1 MLKARAAAQVITPL
15 LPFARLTGW
24 QWKIGQL
31 NPRWHFPQKPV
42 QLPQPC
48 PDYDVL
54 LLLLAR
60 CLPHLMT
67 ISPPPTSPLTSQCR
81 CWCCCGWCNAGQCR
95 AWNIV
100 STMPPWQCPP
110 SSQAPTLLNWLQ
122 PKSGSMSRDATST
135 SSPAFFQLRFWNQL
149 FDSDLKLFSKI
160 QGVFFTGTHP
170 KNSTK
175 KLI

>member
-31 NPRWHFPQKPV
+31 NPRWHFPQKTSAAATA
-42 QLPQPC
+42 LPWLWCSSPPPC
-48 PDYDVL
+48 S
-54 LLLLAR
+54 
-60 CLPHLMT
+60 PHLMT
-67 ISPPPTSPLTSQCR
+67 MSPPPTSPLTSQCR
-81 CWCCCGWCNAGQCR
+81 CWCCCGWRNAGQCR

-135 SSPAFFQLRFWNQL
+135 SFQAFFQPELWNWLDLGLLVRQFWL
-149 FDSDLKLFSKI
+149 VKWFFCGHKSTLKEQAWSE
-160 QGVFFTGTHP
+160 
-170 KNSTK
+170 
-175 KLI
+175 